1 MKTVPLLMIG
11 ALLATQALVATSRE
25 GAGQTVEQ
33 RIDLLERRFR
43 ALSDL
48 VLRLDS
54 LQREVQQLRGEVEV
68 QSHALDAMKLH
79 QRELYLDIDSRLTQ
93 GATSEAPQGS
103 DGSAAAHSQAPDAES
118 SAPEVPPVTA
128 APTVDPAV
136 PPLTAAPGEEEAYQ
150 RSFELLT
157 QRRYDEARSAF
168 QGFLKKYP
176 GGLYADNAQYWLGEA
191 SYVTREFDTSLEEF
205 NKVLRLY
212 PKSTKV
218 AAAMLKIGYIQYDRQ
233 QRDKARETLDR
244 LIQGYPD
251 SSAARLAQEFIRRKG
266 L

>member
-1 MKTVPLLMIG
+1 MKKLSLLVIG
-11 ALLATQALVATSRE
+11 ALLTTQILAATPQE

-33 RIDLLERRFR
+33 RVNLLERRFR

-68 QSHALDAMKLH
+68 QSHALDAMKHH
-79 QRELYLDIDSRLTQ
+79 QRELYLDIDRRLTQ
-93 GATSEAPQGS
+93 GATPEAPLEPDTSMVVQGP
-103 DGSAAAHSQAPDAES
+103 APDAKS
-118 SAPEVPPVTA
+118 STPEVPPVTA
-128 APTVDPAV
+128 VPTPAPADLPSS
-136 PPLTAAPGEEEAYQ
+136 AAPGEEEAYQ
-150 RSFELLT
+150 KSFELLT

-191 SYVTREFDTSLEEF
+191 SYVTREFDTSIEEF
-205 NKVLRLY
+205 SKVLRLY

-218 AAAMLKIGYIQYDRQ
+218 AGAMLKIGYIQYDRQ
-233 QRDKARETLDR
+233 QHAKARETLDR
-244 LIQGYPD
+244 LIQRYPD

>member
-1 MKTVPLLMIG
+1 MKKLSLLVIG
-11 ALLATQALVATSRE
+11 ALLTTQVLAATPQE
-25 GAGQTVEQ
+25 GADQTVEQ
-33 RIDLLERRFR
+33 RVNLLERRFR

-54 LQREVQQLRGEVEV
+54 LQREVQQLRGEVEL

-79 QRELYLDIDSRLTQ
+79 QRELYLDIDRRLTQ
-93 GATSEAPQGS
+93 GAAPKAPPEPDTSV
-103 DGSAAAHSQAPDAES
+103 AAQSQAPDAES
-118 SAPEVPPVTA
+118 SAPEIPPVTA
-128 APTVDPAV
+128 VPAPADP
-136 PPLTAAPGEEEAYQ
+136 PSSAAPGEEEAYQ
-150 RSFELLT
+150 KSFELLT

-191 SYVTREFDTSLEEF
+191 SYVTREFDTSIEEF
-205 NKVLRLY
+205 SKVLRLY
-212 PKSTKV
+212 PKSPKV
-218 AAAMLKIGYIQYDRQ
+218 AGAMLKIGYIQYDRQ
-233 QRDKARETLDR
+233 QRAKARETLDR
-244 LIQGYPD
+244 LIQSYPD